1 MADFQV
7 VDGVED
13 QVELD
18 PMADEAGEEEVDFIY
33 DDDSDNLVVDFMEH
47 PDGKQALK
55 EIADTVKRNFD
66 DGWSGS
72 EQYRKRFEND
82 WKLFAGELPEK
93 DYPYKGCAN
102 AHIPLMLEH
111 ISRLVARASGELFG
125 DWQNVFGVVA
135 LGPGADVEADILNK
149 HGNWQIREDIPDFR
163 RQIGDRGPLAFFW
176 IGDVTVHSFYDAER
190 KQNRHEVLTPDEF
203 VTPFTFTS
211 TMPDYSDV
219 PWRCK
224 ITNYYRHQ
232 LEALRDDWYD
242 VDKVLDGKPPSWD
255 DTPEQE
261 LAQTVAQIQGQDIP
275 DSGGTKQSLTA
286 PYKILQYEGWF
297 RLPNQDK
304 DRFVQVV
311 MHDASRTLL
320 KMTIHEEDDWQDAER
335 FRKQTAELEQFRTA
349 QIQHS
354 QVLDQLEQ
362 TQQAIIQSNVAGV
375 AGQEL
380 TDHGL
385 QQIQQQIPEMPVAP
399 HWLENPDDPMSGPE
413 PPKRVP
419 IHMFTHMV
427 CIEPFVGGLGLSYG
441 RMQADHNRAINTLLS
456 QFIDSATFGNISAF
470 LTTDT
475 VDFGDA
481 KPLGPGDVRKVKG
494 IIGDD
499 LQKNI
504 MPVPTKPANPQMLEV
519 MQLLRDAARTSMQ
532 APEVLS
538 GEPGKSGETYRGIS
552 ARIEQATKQLSVYTR
567 KYADGL
573 EQVLKNNAKL
583 NAKFLPDEQFIQI
596 ASNTMG
602 PSELVRVT
610 RAMYDRNY
618 RIVIRSDLRFAT
630 QAQRIQETDELL
642 MFSQKVPQNQGNQ
655 AFIWE
660 AAKKS
665 LVARGME
672 DMVPL
677 LGPKPPPPTT
687 PFGMS
692 PPPPP
697 GGPPPGAGGP
707 PPPGGPPGQP
717 PSPPPPGMMQ

>member
-1 MADFQV
+1 MADV
-7 VDGVED
+7 EIVDGPED

-18 PMADEAGEEEVDFIY
+18 AETPEEEKEAFIY
-33 DDDSDNLVVDFMEH
+33 DDDSENLVRDFMEH
-47 PDGKQALK
+47 PEGKEALK
-55 EIADTVKRNFD
+55 KIADTVKRNYD

-93 DYPYKGCAN
+93 DFPYKGCAN

-111 ISRLVARASGELFG
+111 LSRMTARASGELFG
-125 DWQNVFGVVA
+125 DWQNVYGVVP
-135 LGPGADVEADILNK
+135 LGPEADEVAETLNK

-163 RQIGDRGPLAFFW
+163 RQIGDRGVLAFFW
-176 IGDVTVHSFYDAER
+176 IGDVCVHSFYDAER

-232 LEALRDDWYD
+232 IEAQRGDWYD
-242 VDKVLDGKPPSWD
+242 VDKVLDGKQPSWD

-261 LAQTVAQIQGQDIP
+261 IAQTVANVQGQDLP
-275 DSGGTKQSLTA
+275 EHAGDERAQTA
-286 PYKILQYEGWF
+286 PYKILMYEGWLL
-297 RLPNQDK
+297 LPNQDK
-304 DRFVQVV
+304 DRFVQII
-311 MHDASRTLL
+311 MHDVSRTLL

-335 FRKQTAELEQFRTA
+335 FRRQTAELEGFRTQ

-354 QVLDQLEQ
+354 QILDQLQQ
-362 TQQAIIQSNVAGV
+362 TQDTIIQSKEAGI
-375 AGQEL
+375 AGPEL
-380 TDHGL
+380 ADHGL
-385 QQIQQQIPEMPVAP
+385 QQIQQQIPPMPTAP
-399 HWLENPDDPMSGPE
+399 YWLESPEDPLSGPE

-419 IHMFTHMV
+419 IHMFTHIV

-494 IIGDD
+494 IIGDE

-504 MPVPTKPANPQMLEV
+504 MPVPTKPANGQMLEV
-519 MQLLRDAARTSMQ
+519 MQLIRDAARTSMQ

-573 EQVLKNNAKL
+573 EQILKNNAKL
-583 NAKFLPDEQFIQI
+583 NAKFLPDDQIINI
-596 ASNTMG
+596 ASNTLG
-602 PSELVRVT
+602 PASPVKVSRS
-610 RAMYDRNY
+610 MYDRNY
-618 RIVIRSDLRFAT
+618 RIVIRADLRFAT

-642 MFSQKVPQNQGNQ
+642 AFSQKVPQNQGNQ

-687 PFGMS
+687 PFGM
-692 PPPPP
+692 PPPPPPAPPGPPGGPPGMPPP
-697 GGPPPGAGGP
+697 GGPPPP
-707 PPPGGPPGQP
+707 Q
-717 PSPPPPGMMQ
+717 PGMMQ